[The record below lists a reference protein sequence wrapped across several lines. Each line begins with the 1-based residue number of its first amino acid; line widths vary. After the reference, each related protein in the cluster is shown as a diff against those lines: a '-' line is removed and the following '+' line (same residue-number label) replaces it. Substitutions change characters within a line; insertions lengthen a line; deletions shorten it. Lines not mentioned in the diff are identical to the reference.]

1 MNPQLNKV
9 FSKLAKEDKKT
20 KLASEKVELAL
31 ADNYEKAVKK
41 YSQEYSNFAKQVDNA
56 YVSIRE
62 IEKAIREAKS
72 NTGQLAK
79 IAQTLRKLD
88 DNVVTE
94 SDKII
99 KKIKSAEKDLG
110 IQISINEIIDS
121 SVRSSENST
130 RKLSDNLNEDI
141 NGFIKYVNK
150 LELPKI

>member
-9 FSKLAKEDKKT
+9 FSKLAKEDKT
-20 KLASEKVELAL
+20 ELASEKVELAL

-94 SDKII
+94 SDKVI